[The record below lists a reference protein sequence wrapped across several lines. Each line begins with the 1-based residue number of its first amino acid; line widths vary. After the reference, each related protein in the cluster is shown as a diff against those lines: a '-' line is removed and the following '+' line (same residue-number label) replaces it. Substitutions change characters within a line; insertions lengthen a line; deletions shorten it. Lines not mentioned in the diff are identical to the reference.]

1 MNTRAL
7 WIVASWEFRRCFK
20 WKEQL
25 VGLVLLLAGAFSS
38 FFLVKWVEGREA
50 SEVALGVVGET
61 GVEGSLQA
69 ARFVLHEEPDAER
82 ARAKVLGGELE
93 GWIAADGSGAFHLE
107 TRREVP
113 WRGRLEEALSVG
125 VQPERLAQVG
135 LDTPGFA
142 ALLAPVPLEVRL
154 LDPEART
161 TGRADKVAALLAVF
175 LVLGGV
181 VTGNAYLM
189 MGITGEKQLRVTEQV
204 LAAISPQTWIDGKVL
219 GLAAMTLTSL
229 ALYTVGGTLALLAG
243 RLVGFVVPMPASAA
257 DPVLVLGLF
266 VIALLGFG
274 FWFSLFAAVAAT
286 IDDPNHSARG
296 IWMLLPG
303 LPLAAAFGV
312 FRDPESTAAVVLGLL
327 PPTAP
332 AVLPVRLVLGAAG
345 PLEVLAAA
353 VLLVLSIL
361 ALRRAAGRVFALG
374 IEMRGKEPT
383 WGEMYRALR
392 RSRS

>member
-1 MNTRAL
+1 MNARAL
-7 WIVASWEFRRCFK
+7 WIVAAWEFRRYFK

-38 FFLVKWVEGREA
+38 FYLVKWVDGREA
-50 SEVALGVVGET
+50 SEVALGVVGQSR
-61 GVEGSLQA
+61 VEGSLEA
-69 ARFVLHEEPDAER
+69 ARFVLHREPDAES
-82 ARAKVLGGELE
+82 ARAKVQSGELE
-93 GWIAADGSGAFHLE
+93 GWIAADGSGAFALE

-113 WRGRLEEALSVG
+113 WRGRLEDALSVG
-125 VQPERLAQVG
+125 VQPERLNEAG
-135 LDTPGFA
+135 LDAPAFA

-154 LDPEART
+154 LDPKART
-161 TGRADKVAALLAVF
+161 RGIADKVAALLAVF

-229 ALYTVGGTLALLAG
+229 TLYTAGGILALLAG
-243 RLVGFVVPMPASAA
+243 RLVGFVVPLPASAA
-257 DPVLVLGLF
+257 DPLLVFGLLA
-266 VIALLGFG
+266 IALLGFG
-274 FWFSLFAAVAAT
+274 FWFSFFAAIAAT

-312 FRDPESTAAVVLGLL
+312 FRDPESTAAVALGLL

-353 VLLVLSIL
+353 ALLVLSIL

-383 WGEMYRALR
+383 WGEMFRALR

>member
-1 MNTRAL
+1 MIDKKL
-7 WIVASWEFRRCFK
+7 FIVAAWEFRRYFK

-25 VGLVLLLAGAFSS
+25 VGLVLMLTGALVS
-38 FFLVKWVEGREA
+38 FYLVKWSQGRAA
-50 SEVALGVVGET
+50 SEVRIAVVGET
-61 GVEGSLQA
+61 GVEGSLEA
-69 ARFVLHEEPDAER
+69 ARFVLER
-82 ARAKVLGGELE
+82 GLDVESARAKVLERELA
-93 GWIAADGSGAFHLE
+93 GWLAADGGGSFTLE
-107 TRREVP
+107 TRRDVP
-113 WRGRLEEALSVG
+113 WRGRLEEALAAG
-125 VQPERLAQVG
+125 VQPERLAQAG
-135 LDTPGFA
+135 LDGPAFA
-142 ALLAPVPLEVRL
+142 ALLAPVPLEVRT
-154 LDPEART
+154 LDPKASDM
-161 TGRADKVAALLAVF
+161 GRADKVAAVLAV
-175 LVLGGV
+175 LAVLGGV

-229 ALYTVGGTLALLAG
+229 SIYAVGGTLALLAG
-243 RLVGFVVPMPASAA
+243 RLVGFVVPMPTSAA
-257 DPVLVLGLF
+257 QPMVVLSLL

-296 IWMLLPG
+296 IWMMLPG

-312 FRDPESTAAVVLGLL
+312 LQDPESTGALVLGLL

-353 VLLVLSIL
+353 LLLALSIL
-361 ALRRAAGRVFALG
+361 ALRKAAGRVFALG